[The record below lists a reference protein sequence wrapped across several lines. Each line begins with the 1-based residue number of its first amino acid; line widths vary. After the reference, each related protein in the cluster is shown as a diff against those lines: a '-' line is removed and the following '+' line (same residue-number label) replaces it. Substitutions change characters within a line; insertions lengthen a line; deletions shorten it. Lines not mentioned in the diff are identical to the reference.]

1 MCEDI
6 DNYTKYVSYYVDQ
19 KIYIQNGYYA
29 SPRHLVEV
37 IQKSINFRYG
47 LTLKN
52 SNATIS
58 ITYGENSARVKLD
71 VQDPTKVKIIFPKA
85 IAEILGVDRNY
96 FDKPLGNEKYIFR
109 YGVDLNTKN
118 HQLYIYSDLASY
130 TFIGNVTAPILRV
143 LPFESKRENN
153 HLHQEF
159 VNVHYVPVAKSFKD
173 QVHISIKGDTGESVP
188 FISGKKVSETT
199 FSSERIMLKQ
209 SRSIMSLQ
217 SGKGDFPVYRGVSR
231 QYGNGL
237 GSIFKAALRTVIPI
251 LKPVA
256 KASLK
261 SVKKVA
267 KDQGVQALKDIVG
280 GENVKKVLKQR
291 GKTAL
296 KSIGQSTINQLA
308 INSTQKRKK
317 PQSQSRHR
325 TVKRGFKSRAKKFN
339 PIKRL
344 VFEKDIFDEK

>member
-1 MCEDI
+1 
-6 DNYTKYVSYYVDQ
+6 
-19 KIYIQNGYYA
+19 
-29 SPRHLVEV
+29 
-37 IQKSINFRYG
+37 
-47 LTLKN
+47 
-52 SNATIS
+52 
-58 ITYGENSARVKLD
+58 
-71 VQDPTKVKIIFPKA
+71 
-85 IAEILGVDRNY
+85 
-96 FDKPLGNEKYIFR
+96 
-109 YGVDLNTKN
+109 
-118 HQLYIYSDLASY
+118 
-130 TFIGNVTAPILRV
+130 
-143 LPFESKRENN
+143 
-153 HLHQEF
+153 
-159 VNVHYVPVAKSFKD
+159 
-173 QVHISIKGDTGESVP
+173 
-188 FISGKKVSETT
+188 
-199 FSSERIMLKQ
+199 MLKQ

-280 GENVKKVLKQR
+280 GENVK

-296 KSIGQSTINQLA
+296 KSFGQSTINQLA

>member
-1 MCEDI
+1 
-6 DNYTKYVSYYVDQ
+6 
-19 KIYIQNGYYA
+19 
-29 SPRHLVEV
+29 
-37 IQKSINFRYG
+37 
-47 LTLKN
+47 
-52 SNATIS
+52 
-58 ITYGENSARVKLD
+58 
-71 VQDPTKVKIIFPKA
+71 
-85 IAEILGVDRNY
+85 
-96 FDKPLGNEKYIFR
+96 
-109 YGVDLNTKN
+109 
-118 HQLYIYSDLASY
+118 
-130 TFIGNVTAPILRV
+130 
-143 LPFESKRENN
+143 
-153 HLHQEF
+153 
-159 VNVHYVPVAKSFKD
+159 
-173 QVHISIKGDTGESVP
+173 
-188 FISGKKVSETT
+188 
-199 FSSERIMLKQ
+199 MLKQ

-261 SVKKVA
+261 RVKKVA

-296 KSIGQSTINQLA
+296 KSFGQSTINQLA
-308 INSTQKRKK
+308 ITQKRKK

-325 TVKRGFKSRAKKFN
+325 TVKRGLKSRAKKFN

-344 VFEKDIFDEK
+344 VFAKDILDEK

>member
-1 MCEDI
+1 
-6 DNYTKYVSYYVDQ
+6 
-19 KIYIQNGYYA
+19 
-29 SPRHLVEV
+29 
-37 IQKSINFRYG
+37 
-47 LTLKN
+47 
-52 SNATIS
+52 
-58 ITYGENSARVKLD
+58 
-71 VQDPTKVKIIFPKA
+71 
-85 IAEILGVDRNY
+85 
-96 FDKPLGNEKYIFR
+96 
-109 YGVDLNTKN
+109 
-118 HQLYIYSDLASY
+118 
-130 TFIGNVTAPILRV
+130 
-143 LPFESKRENN
+143 
-153 HLHQEF
+153 
-159 VNVHYVPVAKSFKD
+159 
-173 QVHISIKGDTGESVP
+173 
-188 FISGKKVSETT
+188 
-199 FSSERIMLKQ
+199 
-209 SRSIMSLQ
+209 MSLQ
-217 SGKGDFPVYRGVSR
+217 SGKGDFPVYRGISK

-296 KSIGQSTINQLA
+296 KSFGQSTINQLA
-308 INSTQKRKK
+308 INSSQKRKK

>member
-1 MCEDI
+1 
-6 DNYTKYVSYYVDQ
+6 
-19 KIYIQNGYYA
+19 
-29 SPRHLVEV
+29 
-37 IQKSINFRYG
+37 
-47 LTLKN
+47 
-52 SNATIS
+52 
-58 ITYGENSARVKLD
+58 
-71 VQDPTKVKIIFPKA
+71 
-85 IAEILGVDRNY
+85 
-96 FDKPLGNEKYIFR
+96 
-109 YGVDLNTKN
+109 
-118 HQLYIYSDLASY
+118 
-130 TFIGNVTAPILRV
+130 
-143 LPFESKRENN
+143 
-153 HLHQEF
+153 
-159 VNVHYVPVAKSFKD
+159 
-173 QVHISIKGDTGESVP
+173 
-188 FISGKKVSETT
+188 
-199 FSSERIMLKQ
+199 
-209 SRSIMSLQ
+209 MSLQ
-217 SGKGDFPVYRGVSR
+217 SGKGDFPLYRGVSR

-280 GENVKKVLKQR
+280 GENVKESFIKQR

>member
-1 MCEDI
+1 
-6 DNYTKYVSYYVDQ
+6 
-19 KIYIQNGYYA
+19 
-29 SPRHLVEV
+29 
-37 IQKSINFRYG
+37 
-47 LTLKN
+47 
-52 SNATIS
+52 
-58 ITYGENSARVKLD
+58 
-71 VQDPTKVKIIFPKA
+71 
-85 IAEILGVDRNY
+85 
-96 FDKPLGNEKYIFR
+96 
-109 YGVDLNTKN
+109 
-118 HQLYIYSDLASY
+118 
-130 TFIGNVTAPILRV
+130 
-143 LPFESKRENN
+143 
-153 HLHQEF
+153 
-159 VNVHYVPVAKSFKD
+159 
-173 QVHISIKGDTGESVP
+173 
-188 FISGKKVSETT
+188 
-199 FSSERIMLKQ
+199 MLKQ

-217 SGKGDFPVYRGVSR
+217 SGKGDFPVYRGISR

-261 SVKKVA
+261 RVKKVA

-280 GENVKKVLKQR
+280 GENVKKSFKTKR
-291 GKTAL
+291 KTAL
-296 KSIGQSTINQLA
+296 NSFGQST